1 MTLERDV
8 AVVLSLLDVDAR
20 FSRWVWRKNRE
31 QMSFWYRKDIL
42 SPLHDEWTRLS
53 LAAVRLPFKDTHITQ
68 FRLHQQNHNS
78 FCSALFFS
86 ISLEFYSEIRSG
98 KLRIPLMEC
107 PSGGRASSPT
117 VRKAANRLWAE
128 NDIKDRNWRKEKKRS
143 DELEWYVM
151 FGQPSLV
158 LNRE

>member
-78 FCSALFFS
+78 FCSALFFFPFRWNS
-86 ISLEFYSEIRSG
+86 IRKLEAESF
-98 KLRIPLMEC
+98 
-107 PSGGRASSPT
+107 
-117 VRKAANRLWAE
+117 VFRLWNVHPVAVLLPQLWE
-128 NDIKDRNWRKEKKRS
+128 RPQIDYGPRTTLKIEIGEKRKKDLTSWSGTWCSGSRHS
-143 DELEWYVM
+143 
-151 FGQPSLV
+151 F
-158 LNRE
+158 